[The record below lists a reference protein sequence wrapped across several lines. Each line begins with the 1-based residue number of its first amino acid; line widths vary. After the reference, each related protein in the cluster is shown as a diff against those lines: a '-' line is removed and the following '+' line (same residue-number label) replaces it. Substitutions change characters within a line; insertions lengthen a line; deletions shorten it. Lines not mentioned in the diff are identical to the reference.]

1 LTFRR
6 IGVEDTIQVVVIP
19 ALRPALEM
27 WLLSRGL
34 KLVKMPKFAD
44 VEDDEGD
51 SLDTYFVSPISM

>member
-1 LTFRR
+1 M
-6 IGVEDTIQVVVIP
+6 EDTIQVVVIP